1 MEFTK
6 QPDVIQDT
14 NELNKTENEMLYC
27 RIKSK
32 TFQPKASIETVNW
45 QLAKSKPKE
54 KKLINDEGN

>member
-14 NELNKTENEMLYC
+14 NKLNTTENEMLYC
-27 RIKSK
+27 RINSR
-32 TFQPKASIETVNW
+32 TFQPKASNETVNW

-54 KKLINDEGN
+54 RK